1 MEQFKQL
8 PFNITLLK
16 EIDEDDIRLY
26 LENGQFKILSYNK
39 NAVVHLENDLCDKLE
54 IILSGQVVVD
64 RLDESGGILTI
75 SEFFEDDILGGN
87 LLFSR
92 VPYYP
97 MTITTKKATTIL
109 QIEKDVIFKH
119 CRENGEF
126 LRTFL
131 EYISDH
137 TKMLSFK
144 LKQHVN
150 RTIRERLMIYLQ
162 FESKKKKTNKIKLN
176 MSKKELA
183 ERMGVQRTSL
193 SRELAKMKKDCLI
206 DFDTETITILS
217 IDDKIK

>member
-1 MEQFKQL
+1 MEQYEQL
-8 PFNITLLK
+8 ICNITLLK
-16 EIDEDDIRLY
+16 EIDKDNIRRF
-26 LENGQFKILSYNK
+26 LEKGQFKILSYSK
-39 NAVVHLENDLCDKLE
+39 NAVVHLENDLCSKLE
-54 IILSGQVVVD
+54 IILSGQVAVD

-75 SEFFEDDILGGN
+75 SEFFADDILGGN

-97 MTITTKKATTIL
+97 MTITTKQPTTIL
-109 QIEKDVIFKH
+109 QIDKDVIFEL
-119 CRENGEF
+119 CRENDAF
-126 LRTFL
+126 LKTFL

-144 LKQHVN
+144 LKQHIN

-162 FESKKKKTNKIKLN
+162 LESKKQKTSKIKLN

-183 ERMGVQRTSL
+183 EKMGVQRTSL

-206 DFDTETITILS
+206 DFDTETITVLS
-217 IDDKIK
+217 IDDKMN